1 MKYKWIVKN
10 AYINFKL
17 NNLYMLINPSHKI
30 YLKKDMCYCFEIYI
44 KYRIFNNC
52 ILVCD
57 MLDNW
62 WKLISSTLHLDKSH
76 IKYNYLSNTFIVSDF
91 ELGIKLESNLLTKF
105 NFEFYNGLILNQLS
119 ITNGLSLK
127 RENYNKSLKFSNCKF
142 NKEFC
147 IARINISKQIVFE
160 NIYFLENVFIEW
172 VNFNENSCLR
182 FFKCNF
188 KKQCNF
194 KYNIFYNEIDFL
206 DIYAKELI
214 LEQNIFNKFLYIQ
227 NSTINNI
234 NLWKNKF
241 KNRCYFMDSVFG
253 NKNNENIKLNFSNA
267 HFEDNAYFNNSEFY
281 SYADFHECEFDD
293 IACFYGVKFYKAPN
307 FSACYF
313 KEPKA
318 VNLINVDIDKLDFKS
333 VEKYIE
339 DNYKDESYKNETKGI
354 QDEKEIFKIQNEY
367 RLRYA
372 KNLKDSFRVIKD
384 VLITQNN
391 TLEAQEWH
399 KLELYAKE
407 KELEI
412 QLSKNKNDNLKK
424 ESKNQVYNPKDY
436 EKFNYSKIISLII
449 FLLKTIGYLS
459 VNILI
464 IIELVLVAPF
474 FTIMFYCVYVV
485 FFIYKILTFILKSFY
500 PLDINKFIIFWRIKF
515 NKIKRKLI
523 VSGRKMLDF
532 TLWFDCVLLQVYR
545 NTSNHHTN
553 FLKILNFTILM
564 ISLYAFMGFVFSKT
578 INFISSFNSVSI
590 IIANYFILFA
600 LIMVFFN
607 VKRQLYQQG
616 SILFFG
622 IFGIFI
628 ILMMSFLLPVY
639 IPTFCFLVYFASI
652 LFFYLLFLC
661 EIKLFVFI
669 LRLVAYGC
677 LIVVIILKPQLIN
690 PFVGIFSSDKLYE
703 SQFEKSLNDL
713 NASAIVNLASILQND
728 FNLHLKDQ
736 NISFT
741 ELNSAKALIMANKE
755 KLKEILSKVY
765 NDKYESD
772 YKKVLNELENNTSNV
787 KNIIEEIDNK
797 NNNSVVSAQLNKF
810 LKLNFSQEIDIL
822 YAIKSNFSISEKL
835 SPEQMALFDQKD
847 SQDKLKSV
855 LALLKFKSSFE
866 GILKIIN
873 QDEIT
878 ENTIKSTGVLYGII
892 LLLCIFSLQKT
903 ARKNSIV
910 PS

>member
-1 MKYKWIVKN
+1 MEDLVSNFLSEKNIDSEITFEKYIISKTMLNNEKQYSVKDICRFN
-10 AYINFKL
+10 ANNDNFKRHYDENKILEIHL
-17 NNLYMLINPSHKI
+17 NNMVFEEDLSFDNVKKLSLIIDDNVKFQRLCIFDCNELSLRINGRVKI
-30 YLKKDMCYCFEIYI
+30 IDKISI
-44 KYRIFNNC
+44 NNC
-52 ILVCD
+52 
-57 MLDNW
+57 
-62 WKLISSTLHLDKSH
+62 KFKQISINNH
-76 IKYNYLSNTFIVSDF
+76 IDGNIEFQKCEFNDFNLYGFSNATIKGTFTFDF
-91 ELGIKLESNLLTKF
+91 CEVKEKVNF
-105 NFEFYNGLILNQLS
+105 MNFEF
-119 ITNGLSLK
+119 
-127 RENYNKSLKFSNCKF
+127 ENKVS
-142 NKEFC
+142 
-147 IARINISKQIVFE
+147 
-160 NIYFLENVFIEW
+160 
-172 VNFNENSCLR
+172 
-182 FFKCNF
+182 FKM
-188 KKQCNF
+188 
-194 KYNIFYNEIDFL
+194 
-206 DIYAKELI
+206 
-214 LEQNIFNKFLYIQ
+214 
-227 NSTINNI
+227 S
-234 NLWKNKF
+234 KF
-241 KNRCYFMDSVFG
+241 K
-253 NKNNENIKLNFSNA
+253 
-267 HFEDNAYFNNSEFY
+267 DNVYFNNSVFKH
-281 SYADFHECEFDD
+281 YADFHECEFEK
-293 IACFYGVKFYKAPN
+293 IACFYGVRFDKAPN

-333 VEKYIE
+333 LEQYIKDKY
-339 DNYKDESYKNETKGI
+339 
-354 QDEKEIFKIQNEY
+354 QDETCENKQEITEEQRNNNCK
-367 RLRYA
+367 LKCA
-372 KNLKDSFRVIKD
+372 KHLKDSFRVIKD
-384 VLITQNN
+384 ILITQNN

-399 KLELYAKE
+399 KLELYVKE

-412 QLSKNKNDNLKK
+412 QLGGDNKDSIRNNRKIKK
-424 ESKNQVYNPKDY
+424 LQIK
-436 EKFNYSKIISLII
+436 KIIIKLIGMFSKFKHLGDI
-449 FLLKTIGYLS
+449 YVKICDFVVCFIMLIGRSIFGFLLS
-459 VNILI
+459 
-464 IIELVLVAPF
+464 IIEIFCNV
-474 FTIMFYCVYVV
+474 IKSIC
-485 FFIYKILTFILKSFY
+485 KIIQIILSCIFCIASIDRILKLEYLKFY
-500 PLDINKFIIFWRIKF
+500 R
-515 NKIKRKLI
+515 KISSLGKT
-523 VSGRKMLDF
+523 MLDF
-532 TLWFDCVLLQVYR
+532 TLWFDCILLQVYR

-616 SILFFG
+616 GILFFG

-677 LIVVIILKPQLIN
+677 LVVVIILKPQFIN
-690 PFVGIFSSDKLYE
+690 PFTGVFSSDKLYE

-713 NASAIVNLASILQND
+713 NTSAIVNLASILQND

-741 ELNSAKALIMANKE
+741 ELNSAKALIIANKE

-765 NDKYESD
+765 NDKYVSD

-822 YAIKSNFSISEKL
+822 CIIKRFFSISEKL
-835 SPEQMALFDQKD
+835 SPEQMALFEQKD

>member
-1 MKYKWIVKN
+1 MEDLVSNFLSKKNIDSEITFEKYIMSKTMLNNEKQYSVKDICCFN
-10 AYINFKL
+10 ANNDNFKQHYDENKILEIHL
-17 NNLYMLINPSHKI
+17 NNMVFEEDLSFDNVKKLSLIIDDNVKFQRLCIFGCNELSLRINGRVKI
-30 YLKKDMCYCFEIYI
+30 IDKISINDCKFKQISINNHIDGNIEFQKCE
-44 KYRIFNNC
+44 FNNFN
-52 ILVCD
+52 LYGFS
-57 MLDNW
+57 NA
-62 WKLISSTLHLDKSH
+62 T
-76 IKYNYLSNTFIVSDF
+76 IKGAFTFDF
-91 ELGIKLESNLLTKF
+91 CEVKEKVNF
-105 NFEFYNGLILNQLS
+105 MNFEF
-119 ITNGLSLK
+119 
-127 RENYNKSLKFSNCKF
+127 ENKVS
-142 NKEFC
+142 
-147 IARINISKQIVFE
+147 
-160 NIYFLENVFIEW
+160 
-172 VNFNENSCLR
+172 
-182 FFKCNF
+182 FKM
-188 KKQCNF
+188 
-194 KYNIFYNEIDFL
+194 
-206 DIYAKELI
+206 
-214 LEQNIFNKFLYIQ
+214 
-227 NSTINNI
+227 S
-234 NLWKNKF
+234 KF
-241 KNRCYFMDSVFG
+241 K
-253 NKNNENIKLNFSNA
+253 
-267 HFEDNAYFNNSEFY
+267 DNVYFNNSVFKD
-281 SYADFHECEFDD
+281 YADFHECEFEKT
-293 IACFYGVKFYKAPN
+293 ANFYGVRFEKAPN

-339 DNYKDESYKNETKGI
+339 GNYKDESYKNETKGI
-354 QDEKEIFKIQNEY
+354 QDEKEIFKIQNEHQ
-367 RLRYA
+367 LRYA

-391 TLEAQEWH
+391 KLEVQEWH

-412 QLSKNKNDNLKK
+412 QLGGDNKDSIRNNRKIKK
-424 ESKNQVYNPKDY
+424 LQIK
-436 EKFNYSKIISLII
+436 KIIIKLIGMFSKFKHLGDI
-449 FLLKTIGYLS
+449 YVKIYDFVVCFIMLIGRSIFGFLLS
-459 VNILI
+459 
-464 IIELVLVAPF
+464 IIEIFCNVIKSIF
-474 FTIMFYCVYVV
+474 
-485 FFIYKILTFILKSFY
+485 KIIQIILSCIFCIASIDRILKLEYLKFY
-500 PLDINKFIIFWRIKF
+500 R
-515 NKIKRKLI
+515 KISSLGKA
-523 VSGRKMLDF
+523 MLDF

-669 LRLVAYGC
+669 LRLAAYGC

-703 SQFEKSLNDL
+703 SKFEKRLNDL
-713 NASAIVNLASILQND
+713 NTSAIINLASILQND

-741 ELNSAKALIMANKE
+741 ELNSAKALIVANKAN
-755 KLKEILSKVY
+755 L
-765 NDKYESD
+765 
-772 YKKVLNELENNTSNV
+772 
-787 KNIIEEIDNK
+787 
-797 NNNSVVSAQLNKF
+797 
-810 LKLNFSQEIDIL
+810 LKLNDVN
-822 YAIKSNFSISEKL
+822 SNIAKEVLGEKYTEL
-835 SPEQMALFDQKD
+835 
-847 SQDKLKSV
+847 
-855 LALLKFKSSFE
+855 
-866 GILKIIN
+866 LKIIN
-873 QDEIT
+873 QDKIT
-878 ENTIKSTGVLYGII
+878 ENTIKSTSVLYSII

>member
-1 MKYKWIVKN
+1 
-10 AYINFKL
+10 
-17 NNLYMLINPSHKI
+17 
-30 YLKKDMCYCFEIYI
+30 
-44 KYRIFNNC
+44 
-52 ILVCD
+52 
-57 MLDNW
+57 
-62 WKLISSTLHLDKSH
+62 
-76 IKYNYLSNTFIVSDF
+76 
-91 ELGIKLESNLLTKF
+91 
-105 NFEFYNGLILNQLS
+105 
-119 ITNGLSLK
+119 
-127 RENYNKSLKFSNCKF
+127 
-142 NKEFC
+142 
-147 IARINISKQIVFE
+147 
-160 NIYFLENVFIEW
+160 
-172 VNFNENSCLR
+172 
-182 FFKCNF
+182 
-188 KKQCNF
+188 
-194 KYNIFYNEIDFL
+194 
-206 DIYAKELI
+206 
-214 LEQNIFNKFLYIQ
+214 
-227 NSTINNI
+227 
-234 NLWKNKF
+234 
-241 KNRCYFMDSVFG
+241 
-253 NKNNENIKLNFSNA
+253 
-267 HFEDNAYFNNSEFY
+267 
-281 SYADFHECEFDD
+281 
-293 IACFYGVKFYKAPN
+293 
-307 FSACYF
+307 
-313 KEPKA
+313 
-318 VNLINVDIDKLDFKS
+318 
-333 VEKYIE
+333 
-339 DNYKDESYKNETKGI
+339 
-354 QDEKEIFKIQNEY
+354 
-367 RLRYA
+367 
-372 KNLKDSFRVIKD
+372 
-384 VLITQNN
+384 
-391 TLEAQEWH
+391 
-399 KLELYAKE
+399 
-407 KELEI
+407 
-412 QLSKNKNDNLKK
+412 
-424 ESKNQVYNPKDY
+424 
-436 EKFNYSKIISLII
+436 
-449 FLLKTIGYLS
+449 
-459 VNILI
+459 
-464 IIELVLVAPF
+464 
-474 FTIMFYCVYVV
+474 
-485 FFIYKILTFILKSFY
+485 
-500 PLDINKFIIFWRIKF
+500 
-515 NKIKRKLI
+515 
-523 VSGRKMLDF
+523 MLDF

-669 LRLVAYGC
+669 SRLFAYIC
-677 LIVVIILKPQLIN
+677 LIGVVILKPQLIN

-703 SQFEKSLNDL
+703 SKFEKSLNDL
-713 NASAIVNLASILQND
+713 NTSAIINLASILQND

-741 ELNSAKALIMANKE
+741 ELNSAKALIIANKE

-765 NDKYESD
+765 NDKYVSD

-797 NNNSVVSAQLNKF
+797 NNNSVISVQLNQILNF
-810 LKLNFSQEIDIL
+810 NFSQEIDIL
-822 YAIKSNFSISEKL
+822 YMIKSNFSISEKL

>member
-1 MKYKWIVKN
+1 IDIGKVNIN
-10 AYINFKL
+10 A
-17 NNLYMLINPSHKI
+17 
-30 YLKKDMCYCFEIYI
+30 EI
-44 KYRIFNNC
+44 
-52 ILVCD
+52 
-57 MLDNW
+57 
-62 WKLISSTLHLDKSH
+62 
-76 IKYNYLSNTFIVSDF
+76 
-91 ELGIKLESNLLTKF
+91 KF
-105 NFEFYNGLILNQLS
+105 NGCIFKDVFYFNVKEYLAS
-119 ITNGLSLK
+119 IKIKNCTF
-127 RENYNKSLKFSNCKF
+127 YKS
-142 NKEFC
+142 
-147 IARINISKQIVFE
+147 
-160 NIYFLENVFIEW
+160 
-172 VNFNENSCLR
+172 
-182 FFKCNF
+182 FFM
-188 KKQCNF
+188 
-194 KYNIFYNEIDFL
+194 L
-206 DIYAKELI
+206 G
-214 LEQNIFNKFLYIQ
+214 
-227 NSTINNI
+227 S
-234 NLWKNKF
+234 F
-241 KNRCYFMDSVFG
+241 KNEARF
-253 NKNNENIKLNFSNA
+253 
-267 HFEDNAYFNNSEFY
+267 DNSIFKD
-281 SYADFHECEFDD
+281 YADFHECEFEKT
-293 IACFYGVKFYKAPN
+293 ASFYGVRFEKAPN

-318 VNLINVDIDKLDFKS
+318 VNLTNVNIDKLDFKS
-333 VEKYIE
+333 LEQYIK
-339 DNYKDESYKNETKGI
+339 DNYQDGNYKNAIKNNEKI
-354 QDEKEIFKIQNEY
+354 QKDEKELYRIENEHK
-367 RLRYA
+367 LRCA

-384 VLITQNN
+384 VLINQNN

-866 GILKIIN
+866 GILEVIN
-873 QDEIT
+873 QDEIIQ
-878 ENTIKSTGVLYGII
+878 NIIKSTSVLYSII

>member
-1 MKYKWIVKN
+1 MEDLVSNFLSEKNIDSEITFEKYIISKTMLNNEKQYSVKDICRFN
-10 AYINFKL
+10 ANNDNFKRHYDENKILEIHL
-17 NNLYMLINPSHKI
+17 NNMVFEEDLSFDNVKKLSLIIDDNVKFQRLCIFDCNELSLRINGRVKI
-30 YLKKDMCYCFEIYI
+30 IDKISI
-44 KYRIFNNC
+44 NNC
-52 ILVCD
+52 
-57 MLDNW
+57 
-62 WKLISSTLHLDKSH
+62 KFKQISINNH
-76 IKYNYLSNTFIVSDF
+76 IDGNIEFQKCEFNDFNLYGFSNATIKGTFTFDF
-91 ELGIKLESNLLTKF
+91 CEVKEKVNF
-105 NFEFYNGLILNQLS
+105 MNFEF
-119 ITNGLSLK
+119 
-127 RENYNKSLKFSNCKF
+127 ENKVS
-142 NKEFC
+142 
-147 IARINISKQIVFE
+147 
-160 NIYFLENVFIEW
+160 
-172 VNFNENSCLR
+172 
-182 FFKCNF
+182 FKM
-188 KKQCNF
+188 
-194 KYNIFYNEIDFL
+194 
-206 DIYAKELI
+206 
-214 LEQNIFNKFLYIQ
+214 
-227 NSTINNI
+227 S
-234 NLWKNKF
+234 KF
-241 KNRCYFMDSVFG
+241 K
-253 NKNNENIKLNFSNA
+253 
-267 HFEDNAYFNNSEFY
+267 DNVYFNNSVFKH
-281 SYADFHECEFDD
+281 YADFHECEFEK
-293 IACFYGVKFYKAPN
+293 IACFYGVRFDKAPN

-333 VEKYIE
+333 LEQYIKDKY
-339 DNYKDESYKNETKGI
+339 
-354 QDEKEIFKIQNEY
+354 QDETCENKQEITEEQRNNNCK
-367 RLRYA
+367 LKCA
-372 KNLKDSFRVIKD
+372 KHLKDSFRVIKD
-384 VLITQNN
+384 ILITQNN

-399 KLELYAKE
+399 KLELYVKE

-412 QLSKNKNDNLKK
+412 QLGGDNKDSIRNNRKIKK
-424 ESKNQVYNPKDY
+424 LQIK
-436 EKFNYSKIISLII
+436 KIIIKLIGMFSKFKHLGDI
-449 FLLKTIGYLS
+449 YVKICDFVVCFIMLIGRSIFGFLLS
-459 VNILI
+459 
-464 IIELVLVAPF
+464 IIEIFCNV
-474 FTIMFYCVYVV
+474 IKSIC
-485 FFIYKILTFILKSFY
+485 KIIQIILSCIFCIASIDRILKLEYLKFY
-500 PLDINKFIIFWRIKF
+500 R
-515 NKIKRKLI
+515 KISSLGKT
-523 VSGRKMLDF
+523 MLDF
-532 TLWFDCVLLQVYR
+532 TLWFDCILLQVYR

-616 SILFFG
+616 GILFFG

-677 LIVVIILKPQLIN
+677 LVVVIILKPQFIN
-690 PFVGIFSSDKLYE
+690 PFTGVFLSDKLYE

-713 NASAIVNLASILQND
+713 NTSAIINLASILQND

-741 ELNSAKALIMANKE
+741 ELNSAKALIIANKE
-755 KLKEILSKVY
+755 KLKEILKVY
-765 NDKYESD
+765 DDKYESD
-772 YKKVLNELENNTSNV
+772 YKKVLNELENNTSNI

-822 YAIKSNFSISEKL
+822 YMIKSNFSISEKL

>member
-147 IARINISKQIVFE
+147 IARINIGKQIVFE
-160 NIYFLENVFIEW
+160 NIYFLKNVFIEW
-172 VNFNENSCLR
+172 VNFNENSYLR

-206 DIYAKELI
+206 DIYTNELI

-267 HFEDNAYFNNSEFY
+267 HFEDNAYFNNSKFY

-293 IACFYGVKFYKAPN
+293 IACFYGVKFYKTPN

-407 KELEI
+407 KENHI
-412 QLSKNKNDNLKK
+412 N
-424 ESKNQVYNPKDY
+424 
-436 EKFNYSKIISLII
+436 
-449 FLLKTIGYLS
+449 LS
-459 VNILI
+459 VKDREKNADIFKNILI
-464 IIELVLVAPF
+464 
-474 FTIMFYCVYVV
+474 
-485 FFIYKILTFILKSFY
+485 
-500 PLDINKFIIFWRIKF
+500 WF
-515 NKIKRKLI
+515 N
-523 VSGRKMLDF
+523 
-532 TLWFDCVLLQVYR
+532 CVLLNVYR
-545 NTSNHHTN
+545 NTSDHHN
-553 FLKILNFTILM
+553 DFLKILNFTVGM
-564 ISLYAFMGFVFSKT
+564 IVLYGVFIFFCQACIEPYSK
-578 INFISSFNSVSI
+578 
-590 IIANYFILFA
+590 
-600 LIMVFFN
+600 FFN
-607 VKRQLYQQG
+607 ELKSSV
-616 SILFFG
+616 
-622 IFGIFI
+622 IFI
-628 ILMMSFLLPVY
+628 I
-639 IPTFCFLVYFASI
+639 IGILV
-652 LFFYLLFLC
+652 FLC
-661 EIKLFVFI
+661 WIMFYFNRKKSIFAKSIFFIIAMVFI
-669 LRLVAYGC
+669 VLYLVTY
-677 LIVVIILKPQLIN
+677 
-690 PFVGIFSSDKLYE
+690 F
-703 SQFEKSLNDL
+703 
-713 NASAIVNLASILQND
+713 
-728 FNLHLKDQ
+728 
-736 NISFT
+736 
-741 ELNSAKALIMANKE
+741 
-755 KLKEILSKVY
+755 
-765 NDKYESD
+765 
-772 YKKVLNELENNTSNV
+772 YKTNEYKT
-787 KNIIEEIDNK
+787 
-797 NNNSVVSAQLNKF
+797 
-810 LKLNFSQEIDIL
+810 IL
-822 YAIKSNFSISEKL
+822 YL
-835 SPEQMALFDQKD
+835 VM
-847 SQDKLKSV
+847 
-855 LALLKFKSSFE
+855 
-866 GILKIIN
+866 
-873 QDEIT
+873 
-878 ENTIKSTGVLYGII
+878 
-892 LLLCIFSLQKT
+892 
-903 ARKNSIV
+903 
-910 PS
+910 